1 MVTFDKK
8 GNPIIE
14 TEAIIPYQSVLG
26 PTWFRFFEGLK
37 EEKIYGTK
45 CQKCRRVLVP
55 ARAFCPRCFL
65 DMEEWVKVPSE
76 GEILAWVYTNYE
88 YFGMPTKPPFIT
100 AIIRL
105 DGTDTG
111 FLHLIGGFDLS
122 DVEKVRTRVKDG
134 ARVQAVWRK
143 EKQGHVMD
151 IEYFRPL

>member
-14 TEAIIPYQSVLG
+14 TEAIIPYQNVLG

-45 CQKCRRVLVP
+45 CSKCRRVLVP

-65 DMEEWVKVPSE
+65 DMEEWVNVPSE
-76 GEILAWVYTNYE
+76 GEVLAWVYTNYE

-105 DGTDTG
+105 DGTDSG
-111 FLHLIGGFDLS
+111 FVHLIGGFDLS
-122 DVEKVRTRVKDG
+122 DVEKVQTRVKDG

-143 EKQGHVMD
+143 EKQGHIMD